1 MKIHTKLLLI
11 LVVSNWVFL
20 VFLFSAQEKV
30 QAKIGILVQSGKKT
44 SQARHNQKIKAGDKL
59 RVYVFP
65 FSDAYIYLVY
75 SNKKQV
81 SLLNA
86 ASEPTKVGKGTLLT
100 LPSTED
106 FYSFDGDSKIE
117 ALTLI
122 CSPKR
127 LKNLEHFL
135 NSENLN
141 YQRWRERET
150 ALEQKSEIELSEQ
163 TQMAPDIAGNV
174 RTFDL
179 VPALDDLQTF
189 SGKSFLIKRYQF
201 RVKK

>member
-11 LVVSNWVFL
+11 LFVSNWIFL
-20 VFLFSAQEKV
+20 VFLFSAQEKM

-122 CSPKR
+122 CSPRR
-127 LKNLEHFL
+127 LENLEHFL
-135 NSENLN
+135 ISENLT
-141 YQRWRERET
+141 YERWREMEKT
-150 ALEQKSEIELSEQ
+150 LEQKSQIELSEQ
-163 TQMAPDIAGNV
+163 TEISPDIAGNV
-174 RTFDL
+174 RGFNL
-179 VPALDDLQTF
+179 EAALGALQTF
-189 SGKSFLIKRYQF
+189 SGKSLLVKRYQF
-201 RVKK
+201 RVKQ